1 MVYRDIVASR
11 AARRRKISIGA
22 RGAMAEANLMVG
34 SATDVGQRRDHNED
48 AFVTF
53 ETEDG
58 ATVLVVAD
66 GMGGHLA
73 GEVAS
78 AMAIETLQR
87 DLTRLDGDPGD
98 ALRTVI
104 ERANLEI
111 WQESER
117 DSEKAGMGSTIVV
130 AIVRDG
136 QAYLANAGDSPAY
149 LIRDGQTEQ
158 ITRDHGLVAEQVEA
172 GIIREEDAENHPY
185 RHILTRCL
193 GVEEHVEVEVYPPL
207 ALQPGDVLV
216 LCSDGLT
223 EHVKRREVAALAVGA
238 DSTEVAQSLVDVA
251 NQRGGHDN
259 ITVVVA
265 RVDGAG
271 AEASEPPFI
280 PFVDDEAETTQ
291 MEILPPTAEPPAE
304 E

>member
-1 MVYRDIVASR
+1 
-11 AARRRKISIGA
+11 
-22 RGAMAEANLMVG
+22 MAETHLQVG

-48 AFVTF
+48 ALVTF

-58 ATVLVVAD
+58 AAVLVVAD

-78 AMAIETLQR
+78 EIAIQVLQR
-87 DLTRLDGDPGD
+87 ELTSVAGGPGE
-98 ALRTVI
+98 ALKAAI

-117 DSEKAGMGSTIVV
+117 DQEKAGMGSTIVA
-130 AIVRDG
+130 AIVLDG

-158 ITRDHGLVAEQVEA
+158 VTRDHGLVAEQVEA

-193 GVEEHVEVEVYPPL
+193 GVEESVDVELYPPRE
-207 ALQPGDVLV
+207 LQAGDVLV

-223 EHVKRREVAALAVGA
+223 EHVKRHEVAALATGV

-265 RVDGAG
+265 RVAGGA
-271 AEASEPPFI
+271 AAVEAAPADH
-280 PFVDDEAETTQ
+280 VDDEAETTI
-291 MEILPPTAEPPAE
+291 MELSTSDAEPPAE
-304 E
+304 A

>member
-1 MVYRDIVASR
+1 
-11 AARRRKISIGA
+11 
-22 RGAMAEANLMVG
+22 MAETHLQVG

-58 ATVLVVAD
+58 ASVLVVAD

-78 AMAIETLQR
+78 EIAIQVLQRELTSVADGPGEALKTAIEK
-87 DLTRLDGDPGD
+87 
-98 ALRTVI
+98 
-104 ERANLEI
+104 ANLEI

-117 DSEKAGMGSTIVV
+117 DQEKAGMGSTIVA
-130 AIVRDG
+130 AIVLNG

-149 LIRDGQTEQ
+149 LVRGGQTEQ
-158 ITRDHGLVAEQVEA
+158 VTRDHGLVAEQVEA

-193 GVEEHVEVEVYPPL
+193 GVEEHVDVELYPPRE
-207 ALQPGDVLV
+207 LQTGDVLV

-223 EHVKRREVAALAVGA
+223 EHVKRREVAALATGA

-265 RVDGAG
+265 RVGELA
-271 AEASEPPFI
+271 ASESPIVPL
-280 PFVDDEAETTQ
+280 VDDEAETTI
-291 MEILPPTAEPPAE
+291 MELPASDAE
-304 E
+304 ESSEA